1 MAPNITCCP
10 DIHAHFAVC
19 ASVAGAAATFLRL
32 VAIAFVIA
40 LVVGG
45 FDSSRSGRGQV
56 FCIIHVIQ
64 AMAIVI
70 EHADV
75 LVFIPALNNAP
86 ESLKGFL

>member
-1 MAPNITCCP
+1 MTDNITCCP

-32 VAIAFVIA
+32 VAITSVKA

-56 FCIIHVIQ
+56 FSIIHIIQ
-64 AMAIVI
+64 AMAVVI
-70 EHADV
+70 EHADE
-75 LVFIPALNNAP
+75 LVFIPALINAP
-86 ESLKGFL
+86 ESLTGFL